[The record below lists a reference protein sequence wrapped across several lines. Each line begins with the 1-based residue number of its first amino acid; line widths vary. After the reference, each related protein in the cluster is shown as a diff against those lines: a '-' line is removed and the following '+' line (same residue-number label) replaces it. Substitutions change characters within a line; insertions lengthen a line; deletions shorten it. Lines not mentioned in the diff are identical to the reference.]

1 MVHIGD
7 KLCFLTFGL
16 DEPAKPDLIVAV
28 PLSMTIGWL
37 SSKEPL
43 PPPAAAAAVALPIV
57 SIVLITRFAGNKQ
70 EYCIVHTRMDIRT
83 GT

>member
-43 PPPAAAAAVALPIV
+43 PPAAVAVALPIV

-70 EYCIVHTRMDIRT
+70 EGIV
-83 GT
+83 